1 MEERARRRALVFSWT
16 GAGVLLAALAAA
28 NLLSYLLFARADLSA
43 NQAYSIS
50 RGTKDLLRGLK
61 DTLTVKAYYT
71 AGLPPPYGL
80 DRQYL
85 RDLLGEYQ
93 SAGRGRVR
101 MEFIDPEGEKRRREA
116 LEAGVAPLQLSVT
129 SHEKFEVKES
139 FMGVVFLYRGKTE
152 VIPVLNGVADLEY
165 DLTSRIKKLAA
176 EKTKTVGFVT
186 GHGEAAPDNPANEPL
201 FAQVSEQ
208 MQAKAVSLDQPVPAD
223 VDALWVWGPTSP
235 FKPAELERLKAWLGS
250 GGSLGLLL
258 SRRDVDLRS
267 FQARPNATGLEP
279 LLAQWG
285 LDVAEGLVVDAQCEK
300 IQMEQPYGPFRS
312 VMVVDYPFIPIATHL
327 DRSHPAVRGL
337 DAVSFPFVSPIRLKA
352 DRPTGLSYTSLV
364 DSSQTSWLRSQPSA
378 NPTTPIEE
386 LVTKDQG
393 PFSLAGVLQ
402 GDFSKVT
409 PVEGPVTAPP
419 RFGHLIVVGTAQ
431 QVRPQFAG
439 KPATAAF
446 LMNLLEWSLQD
457 ETLLAI
463 RSKAAAYRPLRP
475 LPLAAVLLAKY
486 SLILFLP
493 LVLIAAGLA
502 HYSRMKAQRKELART
517 FDDA

>member
-1 MEERARRRALVFSWT
+1 MEQRMRRQAKVFSWT
-16 GAGVLLAALAAA
+16 GAAVLLTALAAA
-28 NLLSYLLFARADLSA
+28 NLLSYLLFVRVDLSA
-43 NQAYSIS
+43 HQAYSIS
-50 RGTKDLLRGLK
+50 SGTKNLLHGLK
-61 DTLTVKAYYT
+61 DTLTIKAYYT

-85 RDLLGEYQ
+85 RDLLAEYK
-93 SAGRGRVR
+93 SAGRGRIQL
-101 MEFIDPEGEKRRREA
+101 EFIDPSSEKRRREA
-116 LEAGVAPLQLSVT
+116 LAAGVAPLQLSVT

-139 FMGVVFLYRGKTE
+139 LMGVVFLYRGQTE
-152 VIPVLNGVADLEY
+152 VIPAINGVADLEY
-165 DLTSRIKKLAA
+165 DLTSRIKKLSSAD
-176 EKTKTVGFVT
+176 TKTVGFIT

-208 MQAKAVSLDQPVPAD
+208 MKAKAVSLDQPVPAD
-223 VDALWVWGPTSP
+223 VDALWIWGPTSP
-235 FKPAELERLKAWLGS
+235 FKPAELERLKAWLSS

-258 SRRDVDLRS
+258 SRREVDLHR
-267 FQARPNATGLEP
+267 FTARPNATGLEP
-279 LLAQWG
+279 LRAQWG
-285 LDVAEGLVVDAQCEK
+285 LDVPESFVADAQCEK

-312 VMVVDYPFIPIATHL
+312 VIVVDYPFIPVASHF

-337 DAVSFPFVSPIRLKA
+337 DAVSFPFVSPIRVKA
-352 DRPTGLSYTSLV
+352 GGPTSLVYTSLV
-364 DSSQTSWLRSQPSA
+364 DSTRTSWLRSQPSVT
-378 NPTTPIEE
+378 PTTPIEE

-409 PVEGPVTAPP
+409 PAAGPVTTP
-419 RFGHLIVVGTAQ
+419 RIGHLIIVGTAQ

-439 KPATAAF
+439 KQANAIF

-457 ETLLAI
+457 ETLLSI
-463 RSKAAAYRPLRP
+463 RSKSAAYRPLRP
-475 LPLAAVLLAKY
+475 LPLAAILTAKY

-493 LVLIAAGLA
+493 LTLIAAGLW
-502 HYSRMKAQRKELART
+502 YYGRRKAQRRELARD